1 MSITQQ
7 CNATLEQIFSVPIA
21 TFHVLSAEGTKY
33 SQRNICEEIFQCEK
47 CLKNMNKKHI
57 IRRNENDYISY
68 RECGGMKIDEKN
80 VANFTFCVWVLNVL
94 LFAVWNAKRI
104 WPDGW

>member
-1 MSITQQ
+1 
-7 CNATLEQIFSVPIA
+7 
-21 TFHVLSAEGTKY
+21 
-33 SQRNICEEIFQCEK
+33 
-47 CLKNMNKKHI
+47 MNKKHI

-94 LFAVWNAKRI
+94 CAVCGMECKANMARRLVGKVIAHTFHPFLRCGSQRQIDRIKRLRAA
-104 WPDGW
+104 GFV